1 MQGAREGQR
10 HRRRGNSLGEN
21 SLGNLASKRWGAL
34 SAGFDADLR
43 ALAGERR
50 VQRGE
55 MLFPHGSPADA
66 FYCVEKGRLRIS
78 VVGPSGREAVIGMY
92 EPGQWFGEVSLFT
105 GAPHPY
111 DTRAIELTDVLVVSA
126 AAFHRLV
133 AERPEY
139 LMELTRLVSMRCRLA
154 LDWIDETILLPLP
167 MRLARRLIAAKET
180 YGQPGQPGQPG
191 HQGHLAG
198 VVSLRISQED
208 LSHMLGVSRQ
218 SVNRQLKEWE
228 SREILRLRYG
238 TVTVLDHDALLQLA

>member
-1 MQGAREGQR
+1 
-10 HRRRGNSLGEN
+10 
-21 SLGNLASKRWGAL
+21 
-34 SAGFDADLR
+34 
-43 ALAGERR
+43 
-50 VQRGE
+50 
-55 MLFPHGSPADA
+55 
-66 FYCVEKGRLRIS
+66 
-78 VVGPSGREAVIGMY
+78 MY

-111 DTRAIELTDVLVVSA
+111 DTRAVELTDVLVVSA

-133 AERPEY
+133 AERPAY

-180 YGQPGQPGQPG
+180 YGQSGQPGQPGQPG
-191 HQGHLAG
+191 HRGHPAG
-198 VVSLRISQED
+198 AVSLRISQED

-238 TVTVLDHDALLQLA
+238 TVTVLDHDALHQLA

>member
-1 MQGAREGQR
+1 MFAGCQGGPTASEAGK
-10 HRRRGNSLGEN
+10 LTGEN
-21 SLGNLASKRWGAL
+21 SLGNLTSKRWGAL

-50 VQRGE
+50 VQRGD

-111 DTRAIELTDVLVVSA
+111 DTRAVELTDVLVVSA

-180 YGQPGQPGQPG
+180 YGQPGQPGHRG
-191 HQGHLAG
+191 HPAG
-198 VVSLRISQED
+198 AVSLRISQED